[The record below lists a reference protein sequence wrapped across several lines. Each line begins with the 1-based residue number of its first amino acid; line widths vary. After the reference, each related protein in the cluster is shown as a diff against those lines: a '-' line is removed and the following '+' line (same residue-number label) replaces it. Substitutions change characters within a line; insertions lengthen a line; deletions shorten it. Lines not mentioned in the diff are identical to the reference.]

1 MTDLPEPAGR
11 RLEPSVRLVDE
22 AKDRPMIVMMFKRPH
37 YYLRNDP
44 DSGWTLAVW
53 KWRFMFNVHR
63 GERKC

>member
-1 MTDLPEPAGR
+1 
-11 RLEPSVRLVDE
+11 
-22 AKDRPMIVMMFKRPH
+22 MIVMMFKRPH